1 MLQDKTVSL
10 VFNNKGNITAIK
22 EAINDVEL
30 VKLDFSVSN
39 DFVVAHIFL
48 DEIHVLKLQTCML
61 F

>member
-30 VKLDFSVSN
+30 VKLDFSVCLVN
-39 DFVVAHIFL
+39 
-48 DEIHVLKLQTCML
+48 KNYCN
-61 F
+61 